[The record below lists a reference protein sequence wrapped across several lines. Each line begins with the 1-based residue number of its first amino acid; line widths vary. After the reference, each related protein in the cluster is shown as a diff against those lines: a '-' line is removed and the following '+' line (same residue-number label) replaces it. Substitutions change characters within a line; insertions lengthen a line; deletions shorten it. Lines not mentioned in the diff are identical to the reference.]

1 MATAIYEVE
10 LDDSPNTGRL
20 KINETF
26 VNLKTTADYT
36 ATLLTGIGDPIG
48 TTNVKELFSKT
59 ITSNNL
65 DGTNI
70 ISISR
75 EDIFEELFNIT
86 CDTSNLDIEVNAA
99 TLTIIGILGDNGI
112 ETEVI
117 GSDVYISHPQDTVL
131 NHDDGD
137 QTLTIN
143 DTAVTTG
150 YTLDVNGYALMRSGI
165 SIGAHASLVSEY
177 VNIAGTDN
185 ATPISVV
192 LKNSGTAGTSLK
204 LIKDV
209 DTDYWFIKR
218 NSDDDLL
225 IGKHDTGDSTDD
237 SIIFIDNHASSGTIT
252 ISTGNKV
259 GIANNAPAYS
269 FQIETGLGFD
279 DDTIYV
285 HGANAKIID
294 DSGSIAF
301 IIAGQKVFD
310 VHSDQTIGIGGA
322 ANASYALNITGTTYA
337 SGKITAAGALDVAG
351 LATFS
356 GNTTVNNKFSVL
368 ATNGNVTTAGTLT
381 VAGLTTLT
389 TLNVSGDTS
398 FLGGTTLKI
407 DALQPVTSGIT
418 IKNLA
423 GTAVGQITSAGL
435 FNLGVSYPA
444 GGSELLGVKGDV
456 KFYNDASDNYV
467 KFIED
472 TSVNY
477 IQVGSTT
484 TNQNPLYLQIA
495 GTAAGV
501 SKAFEIKQGETDIFD
516 DLTTTLY
523 VDSDVMSI
531 MPGSSNT
538 GYEILNIFNGTS
550 RPITFKV
557 DAQTWVNLN
566 SYYSTAWKYGHTVA
580 GSYVGAAQI
589 GFDSVGAGGYL
600 KIRTAPAGTKDGAL
614 TWATPAIA
622 IDHMGNIG
630 IQKDPDP
637 LYDLAVAGAILSD
650 TLTAGTI
657 TSTTKFTG
665 PKLEITQGEGDYT
678 SISTGGGITA
688 GKTIAVNNL
697 PDNVPA
703 FKATA
708 ANNVSL
714 QNLVQAMNSAG
725 NVTLGSIAVG
735 PDPANAAA
743 SRLVL
748 AGGGTGGYVYADT
761 FNAGS
766 YHKAGYT
773 KQADNQWTTPRWCP
787 VPFLVYA
794 EDLAGAEVG
803 IADMFGALG
812 TVVKTVS
819 IPLEGLYRLT
829 YQYDIVMASISR
841 DGARQITVVTT
852 FGTASP
858 TVAYT
863 HAWQLDVNGDGFIR
877 YGALS
882 GTITAIVPIATIM
895 ETMSITWS
903 VPSYLDGGTSYKIR
917 GVTLEWICPGSKFP
931 A

>member
-1 MATAIYEVE
+1 MATVIYEVE

-36 ATLLTGIGDPIG
+36 AALLTGIGDPIG
-48 TTNVKELFSKT
+48 TTNVKELFYKT
-59 ITSNNL
+59 LTSSNL
-65 DGTNI
+65 DGTNT

-75 EDIFEELFNIT
+75 EDIFGDLFNIT
-86 CDTSNLDIEVNAA
+86 CDTNNLDVIVNAE
-99 TLTIIGILGDNGI
+99 TLNIIGILGANGI

-117 GSDVYISHPQDTVL
+117 GSDVYVSHPQNAVL

-137 QTLTIN
+137 QTLTLN

-150 YTLDVNGYALMRSGI
+150 YTLDVNGYALVRAGI
-165 SIGAHASLVSEY
+165 SIGPHASLISEY

-185 ATPISVV
+185 STPVGVTI
-192 LKNSGTAGTSLK
+192 KNSGTAGTIVK

-209 DTDYWFIKR
+209 NTDYWFIKR
-218 NSDDDLL
+218 NADDDFI
-225 IGKHDTGDSTDD
+225 IGKHDTGDTSDD
-237 SIIFIDNHASSGTIT
+237 AIILIDNAAASGSIT
-252 ISTGNKV
+252 VAPGKKV
-259 GIANNAPAYS
+259 GIGNDAPAYS
-269 FQIETGLGFD
+269 LQIETGIGID
-279 DDTIYV
+279 DDTIYM
-285 HGANAKIID
+285 HGTSAKIID
-294 DSGSIAF
+294 DSGSIAVV
-301 IIAGQKVFD
+301 ISGQKVIEAN
-310 VHSDQTIGIGGA
+310 SDGTVGIGGVA
-322 ANASYALNITGTTYA
+322 DPLYALNIVGTTHV
-337 SGKITAAGALDVAG
+337 SDKITAAGALEVTG
-351 LATFS
+351 LTTLN
-356 GNTTVNNKFSVL
+356 GNVTVNEKFNVL
-368 ATNGNVTTAGTLT
+368 ATNGNTTIFGTLNT
-381 VAGLTTLT
+381 AGLTTMSALSA
-389 TLNVSGDTS
+389 SGDAS
-398 FLGGTTLKI
+398 FLSGTTIKL
-407 DALQPVTSGIT
+407 DALQPVSSGIT

-423 GTAVGQITSAGL
+423 GTAVAQLTSAGL
-435 FNLGVSYPA
+435 LNIGTSYPA
-444 GGSELLGVKGDV
+444 MGSEVFGVKGDV
-456 KFYNDASDNYV
+456 KFYNDASDNYI

-501 SKAFEIKQGETDIFD
+501 SKAFEIKQGETDVFD
-516 DLTTTLY
+516 DLTTTFY

-531 MPGSSNT
+531 MPGGNT

-566 SYYSTAWKYGHTVA
+566 AYYSSAWKYGHDAA
-580 GSYVGAAQI
+580 GDYAGAAQI

-600 KIRTAPAGTKDGAL
+600 KIRTAAGGTGGNSL
-614 TWATPAIA
+614 TWATAAIA
-622 IDHMGNIG
+622 IDHLGNIG
-630 IQKDPDP
+630 VQKDPDP
-637 LYDLAVAGAILSD
+637 LYDLAVAGAISGD
-650 TLTAGTI
+650 SLTANTI
-657 TSTTKFTG
+657 VSTTKFTG
-665 PKLEITQGEGDYT
+665 PKLEITQGEGDST

-688 GKTIAVNNL
+688 GETISVNNL
-697 PDNVPA
+697 TGVETA

-708 ANNVSL
+708 VNNVSL
-714 QNLVQAMNSAG
+714 NNLILATNSAG
-725 NVTLGSIAVG
+725 NVTLGSITVN

-748 AGGGTGGYVYADT
+748 AGGGSGGYVYADT

-773 KQADNQWTTPRWCP
+773 KQADNQWTTPKWCP

-794 EDLAGAEVG
+794 EDLAGAQVG
-803 IADMFGALG
+803 IVDELGSLG
-812 TVVKTVS
+812 TVVKTVR
-819 IPLEGLYRLT
+819 IPLEGLYRFT
-829 YQYDIVMASISR
+829 YQYDIVMASISGDR
-841 DGARQITVVTT
+841 ARQITVVST

-895 ETMSITWS
+895 ETMDITWS